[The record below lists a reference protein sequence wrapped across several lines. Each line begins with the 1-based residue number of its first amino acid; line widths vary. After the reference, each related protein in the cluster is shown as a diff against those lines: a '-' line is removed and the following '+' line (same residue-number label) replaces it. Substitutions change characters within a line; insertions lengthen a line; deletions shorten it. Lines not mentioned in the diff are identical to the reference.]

1 MMKKAA
7 ADTQAE
13 LERRIVVASLSWDP
27 LKANL
32 VGLPSG
38 IPRGHRITYFKFIL
52 NGLLTTARLRFMDEV
67 VVRDCPFCGLDRS
80 DDRKHWVS
88 CPVLKSIF
96 RELYEGNTAL
106 VMDQETFH
114 MQVPLDGR
122 ELQQL
127 LAFIHAIWRC
137 RCVILRGYEFDYY
150 QDLVNRFRSIV
161 EDPWLHG
168 NPAVLPRAE
177 RRSLRSTPPDLPSE
191 THIYFFDGASRNNN
205 GTRSASFGALLR
217 LNNVVIARVAVYL
230 DDATNNEAEYQGAL
244 AVLQHAVSMQYT
256 RVLVYGDSKLIVSHL
271 NGQWRCRADNLTSFY
286 EQGLG
291 LIRRLSENS
300 ANHAFCSAHVYRQF
314 NADADSLANVG
325 IDRRTHDTAVVVN
338 DNWYGTHN
346 LHTFH

>member
-1 MMKKAA
+1 
-7 ADTQAE
+7 
-13 LERRIVVASLSWDP
+13 
-27 LKANL
+27 
-32 VGLPSG
+32 
-38 IPRGHRITYFKFIL
+38 
-52 NGLLTTARLRFMDEV
+52 
-67 VVRDCPFCGLDRS
+67 
-80 DDRKHWVS
+80 
-88 CPVLKSIF
+88 
-96 RELYEGNTAL
+96 
-106 VMDQETFH
+106 
-114 MQVPLDGR
+114 
-122 ELQQL
+122 
-127 LAFIHAIWRC
+127 
-137 RCVILRGYEFDYY
+137 
-150 QDLVNRFRSIV
+150 
-161 EDPWLHG
+161 
-168 NPAVLPRAE
+168 
-177 RRSLRSTPPDLPSE
+177 
-191 THIYFFDGASRNNN
+191 
-205 GTRSASFGALLR
+205 
-217 LNNVVIARVAVYL
+217 VIARVAVYL